1 MRHALGVLGVI
12 AAGVLLAVS
21 AAMNYRFGF
30 SLGKTALDGQI
41 YGMASAAADCFKAL
55 VPFFLF
61 AAIRNR
67 MWSQALAAAL
77 VWFVVTGYSMTSAL
91 GHAALNRLDT
101 TGQRAVNA
109 ANYKDLR
116 ADAKRAEDQLGWIP
130 QHRPA
135 ETVQSD
141 ISGIKDQRLWTTTTG
156 CTDIA
161 GKSGREFCQQYHKLG
176 AELASAQEAQKLEVR
191 IAEISAKLAKV
202 TGGTVMAE
210 ADPQASVL
218 ARMTGMEIASV
229 QTALTIFVALLIE
242 IGSGFGMYVA
252 FAHWRLHEQPAE
264 SKAAKRKFVE
274 VPFEDEELVA
284 IAQLEPPVA
293 PERIG
298 ANDNKTNE
306 LKQPAK
312 VLVPDSDVQRFY
324 RERIVAASET
334 ASLTSTE
341 LYEDYCAWCEE
352 HERVPF
358 AHPRVTR
365 EIGELGVKKERIGK
379 RTRYFG
385 IALRA
390 ATATGQAAKLPVGLP
405 KAA

>member
-218 ARMTGMEIASV
+218 ARMTGMEVASV

-264 SKAAKRKFVE
+264 SKAAKREFVE

-352 HERVPF
+352 HEKVPF

-390 ATATGQAAKLPVGLP
+390 ATATGQAAKLPVGLA